1 MTATDTSP
9 AELGADSRAELRAVP
24 SARAQLGCQI
34 WLEPDDSAERVDMLF
49 AQAAASGLGWARL
62 FLMWPWIE
70 AEPGA
75 WHFDVF
81 DLAFDAAVRHGIR
94 IKATLTANSGP
105 WWLGTPSMLH
115 SHTGFLSPDQR
126 PPMERYIRACV
137 ERYAR
142 HPGLR
147 QWILWNEPN
156 GGNERTPEAL
166 VHWQGWLQRYYNGDI
181 AALNRRWRTGY
192 RTFAE
197 VQFPED
203 IPHPAHRSQFWNSY
217 GPWLL
222 DWQARAA
229 WLNGE
234 LAWIKEIVR
243 SIDASTELCVNP
255 TEVLANQALGGT
267 DLDAMANLV
276 DVIGASY
283 HPAWHFT
290 FADRLEFPGLM
301 VAGVRLEAAQPSV
314 RRVEVTE
321 VQSGNTLNS
330 SNRPAN
336 VTPAEVAR
344 FYLAGLAAG
353 AESVTGW
360 CLNVRSHDFEAGDW
374 GLLDNQDRPSG
385 RSQMLAQLCA
395 RLNAAYARTG
405 RWSAARPRAWVGISP
420 HAQALEAAEARG
432 TAVPGRLAHDGAHG
446 AALLAVRL
454 QELGISTAVAPM
466 VALPEYAEQLGDLL
480 VLSHVVAWTAE
491 TAEHMLAFAGSGGCV
506 VIDATCGR
514 KTLDGT
520 LQRPWPG
527 GLAKAIGL
535 QVVDLE
541 TQPGG
546 YELALFGQPAGQWLL
561 ARQQA
566 ELDLACGWYAWEDLR
581 FAHDGE
587 TCVWERPYGRGR
599 FVVVRGML
607 GPSLVHARSTPVA
620 RYILGRAGA
629 AARHSVRPTGS
640 HWGTVAIPIDVE
652 HGSLT
657 AVLAPDLLDRAGKP
671 IRLCVAPG
679 SYIDLWSGATVD
691 GGSTS
696 ELVLPADD
704 GIALLWHT

>member
-1 MTATDTSP
+1 
-9 AELGADSRAELRAVP
+9 
-24 SARAQLGCQI
+24 
-34 WLEPDDSAERVDMLF
+34 MLF
-49 AQAAASGLGWARL
+49 AQAAASGLGWARI

-70 AEPGA
+70 EEPGA
-75 WHFDVF
+75 WNFGVF

-115 SHTGFLSPDQR
+115 SHTGFLGPDQR
-126 PPMERYIRACV
+126 PAMERYIRTV
-137 ERYAR
+137 SNGIRGM
-142 HPGLR
+142 PGLG

-166 VHWQGWLQRYYNGDI
+166 VHWQGWLQRHYDGDI
-181 AALNRRWRTGY
+181 AALTTVGGQATG
-192 RTFAE
+192 RLPI
-197 VQFPED
+197 QFPED
-203 IPHPAHRSQFWNSY
+203 IPHPAHRGQFWNSY

-234 LAWIKEIVR
+234 LAWISEIVR
-243 SIDASTELCVNP
+243 SIDATTELCVNP
-255 TEVLANQALGGT
+255 TEVMANQALGGT
-267 DLDAMANLV
+267 DLDGMARLV

-301 VAGVRLEAAQPSV
+301 VAGVRLEAAQPGA

-385 RSQMLAQLCA
+385 RSRMLAQLCA
-395 RLNAAYARTG
+395 RLDAAYACTG
-405 RWSAARPRAWVGISP
+405 RWSAAQPRAWVGISP

-432 TAVPGRLAHDGAHG
+432 TTVPGRLAHDGAHG

-454 QELGISTAVAPM
+454 LELGISTAMAPM
-466 VALPEYAEQLGDLL
+466 ANLPDRAEQPGDLL
-480 VLSHVVAWTAE
+480 VLSHVVAWTEESAE
-491 TAEHMLAFAGSGGCV
+491 RMLAFAHSGGCLV
-506 VIDATCGR
+506 VDATCGR
-514 KTLDGT
+514 KTLDGS

-527 GLAKAIGL
+527 GLAAAIGL
-535 QVVDLE
+535 QVIDLE
-541 TQPGG
+541 TRPDG
-546 YELALFGQPAGQWLL
+546 YELALIGQPAGRWLL

-566 ELDLACGWYAWEDLR
+566 ELDPASGWYAWEELR
-581 FAHDGE
+581 FTDDGE
-587 TCVWERPYGRGR
+587 ACVWERPYGSGR
-599 FVVVRGML
+599 IVLVRGML
-607 GPSLVHARSTPVA
+607 GPSLVHTRSVAAA

-640 HWGTVAIPIDVE
+640 HWATFAVPIEVE
-652 HGSLT
+652 RGALT
-657 AVLAPDLLDRAGKP
+657 AVFAPDLLDRRGQP
-671 IRLCVAPG
+671 IHLYAAPG
-679 SYIDLWSGATVD
+679 SYTDLWSGTTFDSSSA
-691 GGSTS
+691 G
-696 ELVLPADD
+696 ELVLPADN
-704 GIALLWHT
+704 GIALLWQK